1 MFYPRFQ
8 HIKLGVL
15 PLEVGNFSP
24 EMPSF
29 YVDLPTVIMPI
40 SDECKKLFFTK
51 GEVYLVRI
59 SIVVF
64 LQLRLCPDCSSLN
77 MSNAVVERVN
87 MQFNDNFFIRALKY
101 LVLHF
106 ESSAAI

>member
-1 MFYPRFQ
+1 VSKSNLKSHYLFILKISVIPLMFYPRFQ

-77 MSNAVVERVN
+77 MSNAVV
-87 MQFNDNFFIRALKY
+87 
-101 LVLHF
+101 
-106 ESSAAI
+106 